1 MKALIKE
8 TGEILDIK
16 SNYGVSY
23 FTMSIWR
30 AIKNELSDEL
40 LEQIEGQYIHES
52 SPKEEGQYYTLSNGK
67 EYHEKDLIVGIDN
80 IREDKLNKII

>member
-23 FTMSIWR
+23 FTMSIEY
-30 AIKNELSDEL
+30 ELSDEL